1 VGLKDYMFSQLEVDC
16 MHRVDKL
23 IALGCMPQGD
33 KSQNAGV
40 THAAPL
46 CDSMNLKSEIL
57 RDHNATFMIYYAVA
71 GYTTSILKYFVDLET
86 KLLLSRAHT
95 EKDKRE
101 LFSRLGMCVAMEDTL
116 KLDGK
121 WNETTSEPISEVRR
135 EIESMMRFEPGHYKN
150 KKLGKWWTEFYTTR
164 FENAIPL
171 LSGRNLLLKSGIAYF
186 HASDEMLKH
195 LCGIKIRE
203 CISNMQETLIRKNNP
218 QAKQVYWLSNII
230 VSRLRRASEA
240 RFGSSAHAAHVPD
253 SLKHLL
259 QQEAIFDTVMKRA
272 PLCMSSLLL
281 KLQSS
286 HGRGF
291 KAGLE
296 NDERNIL
303 MTFLQASGVERQV
316 SMKLFGNLSGLDE
329 KSFKNKYGKSIDY
342 FYKKDYNSFGCVKIQ
357 ETGLCPFQ
365 NKKRVLELVDA
376 VKFTVD
382 IEECFKSNPPP
393 CVSCS
398 VYYKKCHGSGWN
410 QDKINNPKTYFMHAL
425 TETDTTKRVRDP
437 DVEGDVPPA
446 KRAEPCVSTRA
457 PLTDEQRARIEKN
470 RLAALERRK
479 QYAQKVEIHC

>member
-1 VGLKDYMFSQLEVDC
+1 

-23 IALGCMPQGD
+23 IALGCMSQGD
-33 KSQNAGV
+33 KSQTAGV
-40 THAAPL
+40 THTAPL

-57 RDHNATFMIYYAVA
+57 RDHNATFMIYYAIA
-71 GYTTSILKYFVDLET
+71 GDTTRILKYFVDLET
-86 KLLLSRAHT
+86 RLLLSRAHT

-121 WNETTSEPISEVRR
+121 WNEATSEPSREIRR
-135 EIESMMRFEPGHYKN
+135 EIEAMMHLELGHYKN
-150 KKLGKWWTEFYTTR
+150 KKAEKWWAEFYTTR

-203 CISNMQETLIRKNNP
+203 SISNMQETLIHKNNP
-218 QAKQVYWLSNII
+218 QVKQVYWLSNII

-342 FYKKDYNSFGCVKIQ
+342 FYKKDYNSFGCAKIQ

-365 NKKRVLELVDA
+365 SKKRVLELVDA

-382 IEECFKSNPPP
+382 IEECFVSNPPP

-398 VYYKKCHGSGWN
+398 LYYKKCHGSGWN
-410 QDKINNPKTYFMHAL
+410 QDAIQNPKTYFMHAF
-425 TETDTTKRVRDP
+425 EE
-437 DVEGDVPPA
+437 VENA
-446 KRAEPCVSTRA
+446 KRARPPDGDAGAPAAKRA
-457 PLTDEQRARIEKN
+457 PLTAEQKACIQKN
-470 RLAALERRK
+470 REAALER
-479 QYAQKVEIHC
+479 QKRHKDQSGEGHKCDI